1 MYDLQHTLE
10 VNLYCYLIKEF
21 SVPMFH
27 IVVDSCSCVCCV
39 VDEVD
44 PDGIGQRSLSFH
56 GAVGVQKR
64 SPQVPRLLLL
74 HEEEELRGTAAET
87 GPAARL
93 LQIRGQFFT
102 FTVSI

>member
-1 MYDLQHTLE
+1 M
-10 VNLYCYLIKEF
+10 
-21 SVPMFH
+21 
-27 IVVDSCSCVCCV
+27 CSV

-44 PDGIGQRSLSFH
+44 PDGVGQRPVSFH

-74 HEEEELRGTAAET
+74 HEEEELRGAAAET

-93 LQIRGQFFT
+93 LQIRGRFLLSHS
-102 FTVSI
+102 V